1 MLMIND
7 ILEMSRLDA
16 GRVKLSLEVVDIGDV
31 VGIVRAT
38 VGAWRLRSILVHK

>member
-31 VGIVRAT
+31 VGLSLIH
-38 VGAWRLRSILVHK
+38 I